1 MRDALLL
8 LVWVALLLY
17 AFRQPFIGVMIWI
30 WVALLSP
37 TYFVY
42 GFMYDAQLNKSIAI
56 VTALA
61 FLFSAGKKK
70 IHWDANLILLI
81 LLLLQG
87 TISYVLTQNNTGAP
101 EVFDKFWKACVLC
114 VLINMTVTTR
124 LRLHSVVLIS
134 AIALGFHGLDEGGK
148 MLISGGGH
156 HMQGL
161 AGFGDNNQAAIPLL
175 MVLPI
180 LYYLSRQSVNRWV
193 RYACLGTVLLDVL
206 AVMST
211 WSRGAFI
218 GLGVLAVALV
228 VLSRRRLRALVLVGA
243 AATIVLSIGSAS
255 YFDRIDTIRTAE
267 DDGSFMGRV
276 LAWRVSYEIAREN
289 PLLGEGFHGVQ
300 DPKIWQRYVYKVDIP
315 EIYHHMELP
324 KAKAAHSIYFEVMG
338 DLGFLGLTLFLMLMF
353 TGFQNSRKTLKI
365 SKRDPQLQWMY
376 DLAVMLRLSLIVYAT
391 SGAGVSM
398 AWFEFFY
405 IVLTM
410 ISVLTRLAREV
421 RAEELGEASRPS
433 IGAGAFLLD
442 PLGRPAVS
450 RVTGAERPA

>member
-70 IHWDANLILLI
+70 IHWDANLILLM

-87 TISYVLTQNNTGAP
+87 TISYLLAQNNIGAP

-114 VLINMTVTTR
+114 VLINMTVMTR

-193 RYACLGTVLLDVL
+193 RYACLGTALLDIL

-228 VLSRRRLRALVLVGA
+228 VLSRRRLRALALVGTVA
-243 AATIVLSIGSAS
+243 AIVLSIGSAS

-276 LAWRVSYEIAREN
+276 LAWEVSYAIAREN
-289 PLLGEGFHGVQ
+289 PFFGEGFHGVQ

-315 EIYHHMELP
+315 EIYRHMELP
-324 KAKAAHSIYFEVMG
+324 KAKAAHSIYFEIMG
-338 DLGFLGLTLFLMLMF
+338 DIGFLGLFLYMMLMF
-353 TGFQNSRKTLKI
+353 AGFYYSRSIIKV
-365 SKRDPQLQWMY
+365 SKRNPQLQWMY

-391 SGAGVSM
+391 AGAGVSM

-410 ISVLTRLAREV
+410 ISVLARLAREI
-421 RAEELGEASRPS
+421 RAEDLAATRHTA
-433 IGAGAFLLD
+433 IGSGAFLLD
-442 PLGRPAVS
+442 PITRPAVA
-450 RVTGAERPA
+450 RITHAERPA